1 MKNISLWTAL
11 VTPLYSDGSI
21 HFTDLK
27 NLIGRQEKAGNGV
40 LLAGSTGEGLA
51 LSESEKK
58 EIINFVSGLNVQ
70 VPIMA
75 GVGGFNLSSQAEW
88 ITWCNQTTIDS
99 FLLVNPLYAKPGSKG
114 QIKWFTFLLDAAT
127 KPCMIYN
134 IPSRTGSKIHPEVI
148 KAIKDH
154 PNFWSVKE
162 ASGSINDYREFR
174 ETVPDVPFYSGDDA
188 LMAHFSVLG
197 SHGLVSVAANV
208 WPEATKLYVKKC
220 LNRETQSL
228 FPLWNNAVDELF
240 SAPNPI
246 PVKRLLKEKGLI
258 EFSALRAPLTED
270 ELNSTENLLEA
281 DKAIINWYNLN
292 K

>member
-11 VTPLYSDGSI
+11 ITPLHSDGSI
-21 HFTDLK
+21 HFSDLK
-27 NLIGRQEKAGNGV
+27 NLIGRQEKAGNGI

-51 LSESEKK
+51 LSESEKQ
-58 EIINFVSGLNVQ
+58 EIINFVSGLNAQ
-70 VPIMA
+70 VPVMA
-75 GVGGFNLSSQAEW
+75 GVGGFNLNSQAEW
-88 ITWCNQTTIDS
+88 ITWCNQKAIDS

-114 QIKWFTFLLDAAT
+114 QIKWFTSLLDTAT

-197 SHGLVSVAANV
+197 SHGLISVAANV
-208 WPEATKLYVKKC
+208 WPKATKLYVKKC

-258 EFSALRAPLTED
+258 EFSALRAPLTEE
-270 ELNSTENLLEA
+270 ELNSTEKLLEA
-281 DKAIINWYNLN
+281 DKAINNWYNLN